1 MQITNSTQN
10 DISAKI
16 IQRKN
21 LLIKDGK
28 HKKITPSII
37 YHFVVIKTQ
46 SQKNVLPTKLNMQ
59 ISPQ

>member
-37 YHFVVIKTQ
+37 YHFVVIKT
-46 SQKNVLPTKLNMQ
+46 
-59 ISPQ
+59 